1 MNIGDKLYTY
11 DTNRRRFVDDEGQP
25 ARYANPRS
33 YWQEHTITGETAG
46 MWLLDDKE
54 EYKVN
59 KRTLKVT
66 ARFRSMALDALAYT
80 PEQKADREW
89 RDLNYARI
97 LDAVRV
103 ADVAQ
108 LRAIAA
114 ILDAAPAVE
123 G

>member
-11 DTNRRRFVDDEGQP
+11 DTNRRRYIDDKGNP
-25 ARYANPRS
+25 ARQSNPRY
-33 YWQEHTITGETAG
+33 YWQEHTITGETPG
-46 MWLLDDKE
+46 TWLLDGG

-66 ARFRSMALDALAYT
+66 ARSRSMALDPHAFT

-89 RDLNYARI
+89 RDLNYARL

-103 ADVAQ
+103 ADVAK

-114 ILDAAPAVE
+114 ILDSQE
-123 G
+123 

>member
-11 DTNRRRFVDDEGQP
+11 DTNRRRYIDDKGNP
-25 ARYANPRS
+25 ARQSNPRY

-46 MWLLDDKE
+46 TWLLDGG
-54 EYKVN
+54 EYRAN

-66 ARFRSMALDALAYT
+66 ARSRSMALDPHAFT

-89 RDLNYARI
+89 RDLNYARL

-103 ADVAQ
+103 ADVAK
-108 LRAIAA
+108 LRAAMKAA
-114 ILDAAPAVE
+114 KARRE
-123 G
+123 